1 MGKNDFKIRRV
12 NGTIILEK
20 NDNEVSVSQAVD
32 DDIWFST
39 SQDESSLELKYT
51 SRDYNEWKTYSVFED
66 LMKRVIGRFI
76 LNDDYHKEYS
86 MLPPDFVDL
95 ENKTIIW
102 HSDSGIDNVFK
113 LQYDDK
119 TIKISISKSKDSKG
133 YETNAVRI
141 RTSGSSYEYYYQE
154 FVEFFHNLTI
164 LEDSL
169 NPVMQDTL
177 QEETKKTKKI
187 SFLKRYKNNNGDIN

>member
-66 LMKRVIGRFI
+66 LMKRVIGKYI
-76 LNDDYHKEYS
+76 LNDDYKNEYS
-86 MLPPDFVDL
+86 MLPSDFVDL

-102 HSDSGIDNVFK
+102 HSDSGIDNVLKF
-113 LQYDDK
+113 QYDDK

-169 NPVMQDTL
+169 NPVVQDTL
-177 QEETKKTKKI
+177 QEETKKTKKL
-187 SFLKRYKNNNGDIN
+187 SFFKRNKNNNADIN

>member
-66 LMKRVIGRFI
+66 LMKRVIGKYI
-76 LNDDYHKEYS
+76 LNDDYKNEYS
-86 MLPPDFVDL
+86 MLPSDFVDL

-102 HSDSGIDNVFK
+102 HSDSGVDNVLKF
-113 LQYDDK
+113 QYDDK

-169 NPVMQDTL
+169 NPVVQDTL
-177 QEETKKTKKI
+177 QEETKKTKKL
-187 SFLKRYKNNNGDIN
+187 SFFKRNKNNNADIN

>member
-66 LMKRVIGRFI
+66 LMKRVIGKYI
-76 LNDDYHKEYS
+76 LNDDYKNEYS
-86 MLPPDFVDL
+86 MLPSDFVDL

-102 HSDSGIDNVFK
+102 HSDSGIDNVLKF
-113 LQYDDK
+113 QYDDK

-169 NPVMQDTL
+169 NPVVQDTL
-177 QEETKKTKKI
+177 QEETKKTKKLY
-187 SFLKRYKNNNGDIN
+187 FFKRNKNNNADIN

>member
-66 LMKRVIGRFI
+66 LMKRVIGKYI
-76 LNDDYHKEYS
+76 LNDDYKNEYS
-86 MLPPDFVDL
+86 MLPSDFVDL

-102 HSDSGIDNVFK
+102 HSDSGIDNVLKF
-113 LQYDDK
+113 QYDDK

-169 NPVMQDTL
+169 NPVVQDTL
-177 QEETKKTKKI
+177 QENEKNKKI
-187 SFLKRYKNNNGDIN
+187 IFF

>member
-66 LMKRVIGRFI
+66 LMKRVIGKYI
-76 LNDDYHKEYS
+76 LNDDYKNEYS
-86 MLPPDFVDL
+86 MLPSDFVDL

-102 HSDSGIDNVFK
+102 HSDSGVNNVLKF
-113 LQYDDK
+113 QYDDK

-169 NPVMQDTL
+169 NPVVQDTL
-177 QEETKKTKKI
+177 QEETKKTKKL
-187 SFLKRYKNNNGDIN
+187 SFFKRNKNNNADIN